1 MTQEEIYAENER
13 IMAQYRPYITK
24 KVLDR
29 YGTSF
34 QNAENL
40 GDSWRDNILYSP
52 AVEEFLVLE
61 TRVFIRLYT
70 NTDNLWAIRALVK
83 MISGYLAVFV
93 QMAPDTGSLN
103 RARKKLKHLL
113 FDESDFVQHIINQKK
128 AEHDQPA
135 QSTRLPSPGNRPIVN
150 TRNANKPKPP
160 HAKQNWRKS
169 RHVKDRGFI
178 SKNLMRKIKSTHLS
192 HKQNQTCDN

>member
-128 AEHDQPA
+128 AEHDAARAKYKAAVARKQANREYTQRKQAEAAARKAKLAEIQARKRPRVYIKKSDAENKINTFIA
-135 QSTRLPSPGNRPIVN
+135 Q
-150 TRNANKPKPP
+150 
-160 HAKQNWRKS
+160 AKSNVR
-169 RHVKDRGFI
+169 
-178 SKNLMRKIKSTHLS
+178 
-192 HKQNQTCDN
+192 

>member
-70 NTDNLWAIRALVK
+70 NTDNLRAIRALVK

-128 AEHDQPA
+128 AEHDAARAKYEAAVARKQANREYTQRKQAEAAARKAKLAEIQSRKRPRVYIKKSDAENKINTFIA
-135 QSTRLPSPGNRPIVN
+135 Q
-150 TRNANKPKPP
+150 
-160 HAKQNWRKS
+160 AKSNVR
-169 RHVKDRGFI
+169 
-178 SKNLMRKIKSTHLS
+178 
-192 HKQNQTCDN
+192 

>member
-128 AEHDQPA
+128 AEYEAARAKYEAAVARKQANREYTQRKQAEAAARKAKLAEIQARKRPRVYIKKSDAENKINTFIA
-135 QSTRLPSPGNRPIVN
+135 Q
-150 TRNANKPKPP
+150 
-160 HAKQNWRKS
+160 AKSNVR
-169 RHVKDRGFI
+169 
-178 SKNLMRKIKSTHLS
+178 
-192 HKQNQTCDN
+192 

>member
-13 IMAQYRPYITK
+13 IMARYRLYITK

-29 YGTSF
+29 YGASF

-52 AVEEFLVLE
+52 DVEEFLVLE

-70 NTDNLWAIRALVK
+70 DTDNLWAIRALVK

-128 AEHDQPA
+128 AEHDAARAKYEAAVARKQANREYTQRKQAEAAARKAKLAEIQARKRPRVYIKKSDAENKINTFIA
-135 QSTRLPSPGNRPIVN
+135 Q
-150 TRNANKPKPP
+150 
-160 HAKQNWRKS
+160 AKSNVR
-169 RHVKDRGFI
+169 
-178 SKNLMRKIKSTHLS
+178 
-192 HKQNQTCDN
+192 